1 MRDIDRLTL
10 LAGHVASVAAAIDK
24 FTQQLDLIYGKDPR
38 EEKEL
43 TKLISGL
50 SYVAEHLLEELEE
63 MCDTVF
69 SSIRKSA

>member
-1 MRDIDRLTL
+1 MRDVDRLIL
-10 LAGHVASVAAAIDK
+10 LAGHLASVAVAINK
-24 FTQQLDLIYGKDPR
+24 FAQQLDLIYGKDPK

-50 SYVAEHLLEELEE
+50 SFVAEHLLEELEE
-63 MCDTVF
+63 VSDTVF